1 MSRMQSLL
9 NVPPL
14 LWLLFLVPLL
24 FFIAGI
30 VFMLRVYVRIYK
42 KVQRDPDEALDS
54 LLSVA
59 ERIGI
64 NTSDAAK
71 LRDSIIGEKL
81 KDFGIIEFRKYR
93 RKTIEY
99 AGSLCQTEGRKQIVV
114 RITEKVDKPR
124 LTDLLSFDVEVT
136 YCPLGQTACRKL
148 ANILGENEE
157 VFLRKSAEGEE
168 VSRSSGT
175 IERNW
180 CGRLK
185 DTFIRWLAFQP
196 LKYFGTVDEA
206 AKSVPLT
213 SGKQALWF
221 QRIGAYIGKEKDE
234 ILLVLELRAK
244 LTAKG
249 YRVKFL
255 SPAAFNYKI
264 FYPLGAPGRQSLRK
278 ILQTH
283 FDMGGSEG
291 RLSGDKNSF

>member
-1 MSRMQSLL
+1 MQSFL

-30 VFMLRVYVRIYK
+30 IFMLRVYVRLYR

-64 NTSDAAK
+64 NTSDAVR

-81 KDFGIIEFRKYR
+81 KDFGIIEFREYC

-99 AGSLCQTEGRKQIVV
+99 AGSLCRVEGRKQIVV
-114 RITEKVDKPR
+114 RITEKIDKPR
-124 LTDLLSFDVEVT
+124 LTDLFSFDVEVT
-136 YCPLGQTACRKL
+136 YCPLGQAVCKEL

-157 VFLRKSAEGEE
+157 VFLRKAAEGEA
-168 VSRSSGT
+168 VSRSSET
-175 IERNW
+175 MERNRY
-180 CGRLK
+180 GRLK
-185 DTFIRWLAFQP
+185 DIFIRRLAFQP
-196 LKYFGTVDEA
+196 LKYFGIIDEA
-206 AKSVPLT
+206 SKSVPLT
-213 SGKQALWF
+213 SGKEAFWF

-255 SPAAFNYKI
+255 SPAAFNYKLY
-264 FYPLGAPGRQSLRK
+264 YPLGAPARQFLRE
-278 ILQTH
+278 ILQTPAV
-283 FDMGGSEG
+283 
-291 RLSGDKNSF
+291 L